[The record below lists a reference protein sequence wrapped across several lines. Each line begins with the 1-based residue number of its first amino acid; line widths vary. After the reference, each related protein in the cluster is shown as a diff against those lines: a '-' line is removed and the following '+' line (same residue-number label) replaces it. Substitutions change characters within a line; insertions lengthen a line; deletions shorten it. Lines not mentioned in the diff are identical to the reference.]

1 MSQKTMV
8 AIVKNDTPPDKGRI
22 LAMVRE
28 ALNLVGGV
36 EAYIKKGDV
45 VAIKINIFAPLPPPV
60 SVDRRVAAALVRVAK
75 EAGARRVIV
84 AEGVSVGTKMSR
96 GVTTMDC
103 FKLLGVQSAVEAEGG
118 EVLCLEDDERVSMD
132 VPGGIALHRI
142 DCPKTI
148 LDADVFIELPCL
160 KTHGL
165 TLVTLGIKNLQG
177 ILTDEQKYYAHRDDL
192 DQKLV
197 DIHKVRKADLTLID
211 GLLGMEGE
219 GAGERGRPV
228 PMNILLASPDV
239 VAVDAVASACMGIE
253 DVLDVP
259 TTRIAQHDGLG
270 TADLAQIDVRGASI
284 EKVERK
290 FALPYNWFKPQDRY
304 VLGLHP
310 NVDIY
315 IGGACKWCWMMSGA
329 IAGMLALFAPRRF
342 SIIAG
347 VDPKVPPALRT
358 GLDHT
363 IILGDCAC
371 GATGDVKEIR
381 NAMVL
386 SSKGAMLL
394 GCPPYRPALVMLEEY
409 MIRIGLVTAEMLRMR
424 EEQAAKR
431 FYEYYQGL
439 DPTWAPGE

>member
-1 MSQKTMV
+1 MGDKATV
-8 AIVKNDTPPDKGRI
+8 AIVRNDTSPDKDRI

-28 ALNLVGGV
+28 AINLIGGA
-36 EAYIKKGDV
+36 ETYIQKGDV
-45 VAIKINIFAPLPPPV
+45 VAVKVNIFAPLPPPV
-60 SVDRRVAAALVRVAK
+60 SVDRRVVAALVRVAK

-96 GVTTMDC
+96 NVTTMDC
-103 FKLLGVQSAVEAEGG
+103 FRLLGIRSAVEAEGG
-118 EVLCLEDDERVSMD
+118 EILCLEDDERVLVE
-132 VPGGIALHRI
+132 VPGGMALHRI
-142 DCPKTI
+142 HYPKAI

-177 ILTDEQKYYAHRDDL
+177 LLTDEQKYYAHRDDL

-197 DIHKVRKADLTLID
+197 DIHKVRQADLTIID

-228 PMNILLASPDV
+228 PMNIILASPDV

-270 TADLAQIDVRGASI
+270 TADLAHIDVRGTSI
-284 EKVERK
+284 EEAKRK
-290 FALPYNWFKPQDRY
+290 FAFPYNWFKPQDRY

-329 IAGMLALFAPRRF
+329 IAGTLALFAPLRF

-347 VDPKVPPALRT
+347 IDPKVPPALRT
-358 GLDHT
+358 GLDHA
-363 IILGDCAC
+363 IVLGDCAC

-386 SSKGAMLL
+386 SNQGAMLP
-394 GCPPYRPALVMLEEY
+394 GCPPYRPALARLEEY
-409 MIRIGLVTAEMLRMR
+409 MIRIGLVTAEMLEKRK
-424 EEQAAKR
+424 EQDTQR
-431 FYEYYQGL
+431 FFKYYQGI
-439 DPTWAPGE
+439 DPTWTPGK